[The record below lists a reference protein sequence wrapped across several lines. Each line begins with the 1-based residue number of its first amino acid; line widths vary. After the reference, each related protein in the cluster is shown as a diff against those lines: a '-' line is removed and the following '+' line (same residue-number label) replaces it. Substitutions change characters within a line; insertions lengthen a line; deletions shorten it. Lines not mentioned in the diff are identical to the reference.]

1 MCEVCKLF
9 ENKQWKMPF
18 LHLNQ
23 LIHANVHQGIKLFIL
38 PAEVKE
44 AKMTNY

>member
-9 ENKQWKMPF
+9 ENKQWKIPF

-23 LIHANVHQGIKLFIL
+23 LIHANVHQGIKVIHTTSRS
-38 PAEVKE
+38 KGS
-44 AKMTNY
+44 KMTNY